1 MVGPA
6 LIIGIAAGLGI
17 VIIAVSIA
25 YEIQDLSPE
34 QVTQIT
40 TGATEAL
47 GSTTS
52 LLLIFALLSVSK

>member
-6 LIIGIAAGLGI
+6 LIIGIAAGVGI

-25 YEIQDLSPE
+25 YEIRDLSSE
-34 QVTQIT
+34 QVTRIAEE
-40 TGATEAL
+40 GSGIL
-47 GSTTS
+47 GSATS